1 MEKSR
6 THKRRFGDRKDG
18 RRLRTLA
25 PYYRI
30 TSFMMPTRNDSTNYY
45 DDRFEISA
53 AEALIRKLKS
63 EDGYTGISILHIFI
77 AAYIRVVSEFPAI
90 NRFIAGQRVFARN
103 KITVAMVVKKALSP
117 DASETNFR
125 IDFVPTDTLF
135 DVHKRVEEEIQKIK
149 SGESGNKAEDTA
161 KTLIKLPRLLLK
173 FVVWLLKLM
182 DYFGVLPQSII
193 DASLFHSSL
202 VISDLGSVGIG
213 KIFHHL
219 YNFGNLP
226 ILLAFGK
233 KYGIYELDKE
243 GKPAERRYIDYGVAT
258 DERICDGYY
267 YALSFRHLNHY
278 LHKPEILL
286 TPPKEV
292 KEDID

>member
-1 MEKSR
+1 MENIKTR
-6 THKRRFGDRKDG
+6 KRRFGDRKDG
-18 RRLRTLA
+18 RLIRTLA

-30 TSFMMPTRNDSTNYY
+30 TSFMMPTRNDATNFY

-53 AEALIRKLKS
+53 AEALVRKLR
-63 EDGYTGISILHIFI
+63 EDGHKGVSILHIFI
-77 AAYIRVVSEFPAI
+77 AAYIRVVSEYPAI
-90 NRFIAGQRVFARN
+90 NRFISGQRVFARN
-103 KITVAMVVKKALSP
+103 AITVSMVVKKALASDAGETNFKIDFSP
-117 DASETNFR
+117 DA
-125 IDFVPTDTLF
+125 TLL
-135 DVHKRVEEEIQKIK
+135 DVYRRVEDEIAKIK
-149 SGESGNKAEDTA
+149 SGEGGNNAEDTA
-161 KTLIKLPRLLLK
+161 SLLIKFPRVILK
-173 FVVWLLKLM
+173 FIVWMLKFL
-182 DYFGVLPQSII
+182 DYFSILPQSII

-233 KYGIYELDKE
+233 KYSLYELDKE

-286 TPPKEV
+286 NPPKEV